1 MTDSAPPGSTRVA
14 SSKTCEQ
21 IALVGWLRW
30 RMLVNSLRTG
40 REQFDFIARVL
51 VGLLAGLLALGI
63 GIGAG
68 AGAYALVRLGRLAQ
82 LQVVTWVAFLG
93 WQFLSILTAATAIE
107 FDSRSLL
114 RYPLRFSTYC
124 ALNLAYGLS
133 DMFALATLF
142 GLACVA
148 AGMVAARAGLLVW
161 VVPILVVFA
170 AFNLIFNRYLFAWIE
185 RVLAR
190 RRGREAL
197 FLVLILGMV
206 FLQLVGVQVERFVQ
220 SGGAWIVWLRHAAY
234 ALPPGV
240 AGLALETA
248 ARGDANSAVL
258 ATVLLAGYALLFAV
272 FLTRRLR
279 WQYAGEDLSE
289 VPAPSLAPAEAAR
302 AAGWRLPGVS
312 EPVAAI
318 FEKEIRYFLR
328 IGPLLILLVLPLAF
342 VLLLLLIGGGPK
354 GPPKLFS
361 RAPEFIF
368 PSAVGYVFLLLTPYA
383 HNVFAYDRHGV
394 QLLLMAPVRFRDVLL
409 GKNLAVSAW
418 LIVETS
424 LVSIAVSVF
433 AAPPGARVAA
443 ATIAALLFAL
453 LVNLAVGNLL
463 SLYFPR
469 AHDVERF
476 RSRQSGATILLG
488 LLLQV
493 VVYGIVGMI
502 LFFARLFG
510 KMELGALALL
520 GLAAAA
526 WPLYSAVLGEA
537 DRLAANSRETLT
549 RELCK

>member
-1 MTDSAPPGSTRVA
+1 MAGIETTPGLLGQAQLVA
-14 SSKTCEQ
+14 
-21 IALVGWLRW
+21 WLRW

-40 REQFDFIARVL
+40 REQFDFLARL
-51 VGLLAGLLALGI
+51 VVGTLMGLLALGI

-68 AGAYALVRLGRLAQ
+68 AGAYVLVIQGRLAQ
-82 LQVVTWVAFLG
+82 LQVIPWVAFFG
-93 WQFLSILTAATAIE
+93 WQFLSILTVATALE
-107 FDSRSLL
+107 FDSRALL
-114 RYPLRFSTYC
+114 RYPLRFSTYY

-142 GLACVA
+142 GLACVT
-148 AGMVAARAGLLVW
+148 AGMVAARGELLVW
-161 VVPILVVFA
+161 VAPILGVCA

-185 RVLAR
+185 RLLAR

-206 FLQLVGVQVERFVQ
+206 FAQLVAVQVERWVE
-220 SGGAWIVWLRHAAY
+220 SGGAWVVFLRYAAY

-248 ARGDANSAVL
+248 ARGDMRAALL
-258 ATVLLAGYALLFAV
+258 ATSLLVGYTLLFAV

-279 WQYAGEDLSE
+279 RQYAGEDLSE
-289 VPAPSLAPAEAAR
+289 APAPSLAPAQAAR
-302 AAGWRLPGVS
+302 ATGWRLPGVS

-318 FEKEIRYFLR
+318 FEKEMRYFLR
-328 IGPLLILLVLPLAF
+328 IGPLLILLVLPFAF
-342 VLLLLLIGGGPK
+342 VVLLLLIGGSPK
-354 GPPKLFS
+354 GPPKLFA
-361 RAPEFIF
+361 RAPEYLF
-368 PSAVGYVFLLLTPYA
+368 PSAVGYVFLLLMPYA
-383 HNVFAYDRHGV
+383 HNLFAYDRHGV

-418 LIVETS
+418 LVVETS
-424 LVSIAVSVF
+424 LISIAVSVL
-433 AAPPGARVAA
+433 AAPPGVLVAA

-476 RSRQSGATILLG
+476 RNRQSGVTILLG
-488 LLLQV
+488 LFLQV

-502 LFFARLFG
+502 LAFARLFG
-510 KMELGALALL
+510 RMELGALALL

-537 DRLAANSRETLT
+537 DRIAANSREILT